1 MSNSSGEKQEKLEE
15 RLWEKISIPKNM
27 LSECW
32 MWQGMKD
39 RDGYGLFTVKGK
51 KFRAHRIVH
60 ELVNGLL
67 DEKEVV
73 LHTCDNPSCCNPNH
87 LKRGTQE
94 ENMQDKVNK
103 GRARSRSNVLTKEAV
118 LLIREMYAAK
128 QATQEALSK
137 IFEVTRENIVQI
149 VNRKT
154 WRHV

>member
-1 MSNSSGEKQEKLEE
+1 MKTPSEKQDRLEE
-15 RLWEKISIPKNM
+15 RLWEKIRIP
-27 LSECW
+27 EQVVTGCW
-32 MWQGMKD
+32 SWEGLQD
-39 RDGYGLFTVKGK
+39 RDGYGIFTIKGK

-73 LHTCDNPSCCNPNH
+73 LHTCDNPQCCNPAH
-87 LKRGTQE
+87 LRRGTQE
-94 ENMQDKVNK
+94 ENMRDKVNK
-103 GRARSRSNVLTKEAV
+103 GRATTRKNVLTKEAV
-118 LLIREMYAAK
+118 LMIREMYAAK

-154 WRHV
+154 WRWV